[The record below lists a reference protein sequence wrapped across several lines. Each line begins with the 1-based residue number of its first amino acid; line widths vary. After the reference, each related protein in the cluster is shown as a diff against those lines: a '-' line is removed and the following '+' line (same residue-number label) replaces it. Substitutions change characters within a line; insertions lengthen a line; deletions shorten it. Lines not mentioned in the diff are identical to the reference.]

1 MSYITGLFT
10 LELFSTLV
18 YVCFGLSNYSIDTQI
33 ECPSPSCTCNGIS
46 ATCSDNKLSYI
57 PRFPEKIKRV
67 HMLNANFGNI
77 SDEGLSNLTFNH
89 IDRLVFNNCSI
100 KSLSQYAFMN
110 VTCIRTL
117 QISQNPSLTTEDL
130 QRSFKHLNTSCLRT
144 IALTHNSWGLLP
156 NGMFHSL
163 SRIGHIDLTGNKLR
177 ILNCTEFVYLHALF
191 FLNVRS
197 NSLSDIEL
205 EPITGLRKLKLGNNI
220 LIEIPNWCDA
230 KLNSYFPN
238 LEHLTLDNNFIR
250 ELYQIRCLPK
260 LKILSLGRNMIGLI
274 PTNAFSELLLLKD
287 LNLLQAGNPVK
298 TIQEFAFNISSLVSL
313 SLRRCNIHFGKMNA
327 SAISKLFSTS
337 PALEIL
343 DLGEN
348 YLPRD
353 PIVLLAMFSQPKKL
367 KQLNLDIT
375 RLYHL
380 PKGVFLHLKYL
391 EKLVLYGNRITG
403 WGNGYE
409 IFGNMTSLKIL
420 DLSVNLIN
428 IINETSF
435 PASVLSSLETIN
447 LSENSF
453 YCVCDQM
460 WFVNWLRRTNVK
472 LLSVPYICVQPP
484 ELMRTKLKNY
494 KPTIE
499 SCTPW
504 NPLFTV
510 AIAMS
515 SFSVLVIVAI
525 ILTLKC
531 HVNIKNFIYLLRVK
545 RGRRQGYIPISNN
558 EDFQYH
564 AFVVYCDEDRHW
576 VHNDFVK
583 RLENEE
589 GFKFC
594 IHHRDFE
601 VGETIS
607 GNVDHFLQNSW
618 KVVVIISNAF
628 TKSEWCQW
636 EVDIIQERRRR
647 QGRDAVLIIMLK
659 TITSRHM
666 TSPLRTLLDSTSHL
680 RYKKGVGED
689 LFWKAVTEGVRKP
702 IGHSPISEL

>member
-1 MSYITGLFT
+1 
-10 LELFSTLV
+10 
-18 YVCFGLSNYSIDTQI
+18 
-33 ECPSPSCTCNGIS
+33 
-46 ATCSDNKLSYI
+46 
-57 PRFPEKIKRV
+57 
-67 HMLNANFGNI
+67 
-77 SDEGLSNLTFNH
+77 
-89 IDRLVFNNCSI
+89 
-100 KSLSQYAFMN
+100 
-110 VTCIRTL
+110 
-117 QISQNPSLTTEDL
+117 
-130 QRSFKHLNTSCLRT
+130 
-144 IALTHNSWGLLP
+144 
-156 NGMFHSL
+156 
-163 SRIGHIDLTGNKLR
+163 
-177 ILNCTEFVYLHALF
+177 
-191 FLNVRS
+191 
-197 NSLSDIEL
+197 
-205 EPITGLRKLKLGNNI
+205 
-220 LIEIPNWCDA
+220 
-230 KLNSYFPN
+230 
-238 LEHLTLDNNFIR
+238 
-250 ELYQIRCLPK
+250 
-260 LKILSLGRNMIGLI
+260 
-274 PTNAFSELLLLKD
+274 
-287 LNLLQAGNPVK
+287 
-298 TIQEFAFNISSLVSL
+298 
-313 SLRRCNIHFGKMNA
+313 MNA
-327 SAISKLFSTS
+327 SIISKLFSTS
-337 PALEIL
+337 QALEKL

-348 YLPRD
+348 FLPRD
-353 PIVLLAMFSQPKKL
+353 PMVLLPMISQSKKL

-391 EKLVLYGNRITG
+391 EKLVLFGNRITG

-420 DLSVNLIN
+420 DLSSNLIN
-428 IINETSF
+428 MINETSL
-435 PASVLSSLETIN
+435 PSSLLSSLEIIN
-447 LSENSF
+447 LSKNIF

-460 WFVNWLRRTNVK
+460 WFVNWLRRTNMT
-472 LLSVPYICVQPP
+472 LMRYPYICAQPK
-484 ELMRTKLKNY
+484 ELMGTELKNY

-510 AIAMS
+510 AIATS
-515 SFSVLVIVAI
+515 SFGVLVIVAI

-531 HVNIKNFIYLLRVK
+531 HVNIKNYIYLLRVK
-545 RGRRQGYIPISNN
+545 GARRQGYIPISNH

-576 VHNDFVK
+576 VHNDFVR

-680 RYKKGVGED
+680 RYKRGVGED

>member
-1 MSYITGLFT
+1 
-10 LELFSTLV
+10 LE
-18 YVCFGLSNYSIDTQI
+18 
-33 ECPSPSCTCNGIS
+33 
-46 ATCSDNKLSYI
+46 
-57 PRFPEKIKRV
+57 
-67 HMLNANFGNI
+67 
-77 SDEGLSNLTFNH
+77 
-89 IDRLVFNNCSI
+89 
-100 KSLSQYAFMN
+100 
-110 VTCIRTL
+110 
-117 QISQNPSLTTEDL
+117 
-130 QRSFKHLNTSCLRT
+130 
-144 IALTHNSWGLLP
+144 
-156 NGMFHSL
+156 
-163 SRIGHIDLTGNKLR
+163 
-177 ILNCTEFVYLHALF
+177 YLA
-191 FLNVRS
+191 
-197 NSLSDIEL
+197 
-205 EPITGLRKLKLGNNI
+205 
-220 LIEIPNWCDA
+220 
-230 KLNSYFPN
+230 
-238 LEHLTLDNNFIR
+238 LDNNLIS
-250 ELYQIRCLPK
+250 ELNQILCLPK
-260 LKILSLGRNMIGLI
+260 LKILSLEHNWIKLI
-274 PTNAFSELLLLKD
+274 PANAFSELLLLKD
-287 LNLLQAGNPVK
+287 LILLQAGNQVK
-298 TIQEFAFNISSLVSL
+298 TIQEFAFNTSSLVSL
-313 SLRRCNIHFGKMNA
+313 SLRRCNTHFGTMNA

-420 DLSVNLIN
+420 DLSTNHIN

-435 PASVLSSLETIN
+435 PASVLSSLKIIN
-447 LSENSF
+447 LSLNSF
-453 YCVCDQM
+453 NCVCDQM
-460 WFVNWLRRTNVK
+460 WFVNWLRRTNVT
-472 LLSVPYICVQPP
+472 LTSGLYICVQPP
-484 ELMRTKLKNY
+484 ELMGTELKNY

-504 NPLFTV
+504 NPLFMV

-515 SFSVLVIVAI
+515 SFGVLVIVAI

-531 HVNIKNFIYLLRVK
+531 HVNIKNYIYLLRVK
-545 RGRRQGYIPISNN
+545 RGRRQGYIPISNH

-576 VHNDFVK
+576 VHNDFVR

-618 KVVVIISNAF
+618 KIVVIISNAF

-647 QGRDAVLIIMLK
+647 QGKDAVLIIMLK

-680 RYKKGVGED
+680 RYKRGVGKD
-689 LFWKAVTEGVRKP
+689 LFWKAVTEGIRKP
-702 IGHSPISEL
+702 IGQSPISEL

>member
-1 MSYITGLFT
+1 
-10 LELFSTLV
+10 
-18 YVCFGLSNYSIDTQI
+18 
-33 ECPSPSCTCNGIS
+33 
-46 ATCSDNKLSYI
+46 
-57 PRFPEKIKRV
+57 
-67 HMLNANFGNI
+67 
-77 SDEGLSNLTFNH
+77 
-89 IDRLVFNNCSI
+89 
-100 KSLSQYAFMN
+100 MN
-110 VTCIRTL
+110 VTYIKKL
-117 QISQNPSLTTEDL
+117 AISQNPSLTVEDL
-130 QRSFKHLNTSCLRT
+130 HRSFKYLNTSFLRT
-144 IALTHNSWGLLP
+144 IVLTYNSWNTLP

-163 SRIGHIDLTGNKLR
+163 SRIEHIDLTGNKLR
-177 ILNCTEFVYLHALF
+177 ILNCTEFVDIHALLS
-191 FLNVRS
+191 LNVRS
-197 NSLSDIEL
+197 NSISDIVL
-205 EPITGLRKLKLGNNI
+205 EPIKSLQKLKLADNK
-220 LIEIPNWCDA
+220 LLEIPNWCDVEF
-230 KLNSYFPN
+230 NSYFP
-238 LEHLTLDNNFIR
+238 HLVSLSLDNNFIS
-250 ELYQIRCLPK
+250 ELNQIRCLPK
-260 LKILSLGRNMIGLI
+260 LEILSLGHNLIKLI
-274 PTNAFSELLLLKD
+274 PTNAFSELLLLKH
-287 LNLLQAGNPVK
+287 LSLRQAGNPVK
-298 TIQEFAFNISSLVSL
+298 TIQEFAFNTSSLVSL
-313 SLRRCNIHFGKMNA
+313 SLRRCNTHFGKMNA

-348 YLPRD
+348 YLSRD
-353 PIVLLAMFSQPKKL
+353 PIVLLTMFSQPKKL

-380 PKGVFLHLKYL
+380 PKGVFLHLKNL
-391 EKLVLYGNRITG
+391 VKLVLYGNRITG

-420 DLSVNLIN
+420 DLSTNHIN

-435 PASVLSSLETIN
+435 PASLLSSLKIIN
-447 LSENSF
+447 LSLNSF

-460 WFVNWLRRTNVK
+460 WFVNWLRRTNVT
-472 LLSVPYICVQPP
+472 LMRAPYSCVQPP
-484 ELMRTKLKNY
+484 ELMGTELKNY

-504 NPLFTV
+504 NPLFMV

-515 SFSVLVIVAI
+515 SFGVLVIVAI

-531 HVNIKNFIYLLRVK
+531 HVNIKNYIYLLRVK
-545 RGRRQGYIPISNN
+545 RGRRQGYIPISNH

-576 VHNDFVK
+576 VHNDFVR

-628 TKSEWCQW
+628 TKTEWCQW

-689 LFWKAVTEGVRKP
+689 LFWKAVTEGIRKP
-702 IGHSPISEL
+702 IGQSPLSEL